1 MRIVTLAATQF
12 ACSWDLAANADRA
25 EALLRQAAGAGAQV
39 ILIQELFATPYFCIT
54 QRPEYFKLAQPMA
67 GHPLIARFADLAKE
81 LGVVL
86 PLSYFEAAGQAFF
99 NSCAMIDADGRVLG
113 NYRKSHIPQ
122 GPGYEEKYYFS
133 PGDTGFRVWDTLFGR
148 IGVGICWDQWF
159 AECARSMALMRAE
172 MLLYPTAIGS
182 EPPSPGYDSQ
192 PHWEMVMR
200 GHAAGNIMP
209 VMASNRIGREVAPEG
224 RDVRFYGSS
233 FIADHRGQLL
243 AKAGRTD
250 EAVITAMI
258 DLDLVADLRAS
269 WGIFRDRR
277 PGLYTTQNSLDG
289 A

>member
-1 MRIVTLAATQF
+1 
-12 ACSWDLAANADRA
+12 
-25 EALLRQAAGAGAQV
+25 
-39 ILIQELFATPYFCIT
+39 
-54 QRPEYFKLAQPMA
+54 
-67 GHPLIARFADLAKE
+67 
-81 LGVVL
+81 
-86 PLSYFEAAGQAFF
+86 
-99 NSCAMIDADGRVLG
+99 
-113 NYRKSHIPQ
+113 
-122 GPGYEEKYYFS
+122 
-133 PGDTGFRVWDTLFGR
+133 
-148 IGVGICWDQWF
+148 
-159 AECARSMALMRAE
+159 
-172 MLLYPTAIGS
+172 
-182 EPPSPGYDSQ
+182 
-192 PHWEMVMR
+192 MR